1 MNVKHTALFSTLLIA
16 LATSLATTATQAQ
29 QVTLDGFYD
38 SSNAA
43 EVNAYSNTELVNW
56 TNGHNTADDYWYD
69 GAGASTIQATIR
81 YGSGTLAGDTS
92 GNTYF
97 FLYVEAP
104 LEIKGMSWSL
114 NSTDL
119 SDYYLYVL
127 GGQYLHKKPLD
138 ASDPHISKLDYGT
151 ATGSEKVEF
160 GGYTGEFSEAG
171 LLSGDID
178 GGGSGVIGL
187 ADSIDYL
194 LANPHLLQDEN
205 GGTFEYKE
213 TGGSDELKNSTSVNP
228 DIAMAFEFQFGSQA
242 DLDAAVAAAQGGIV
256 LHLSPSKIPEP
267 SSTLLL
273 GLASIGMLL
282 RRRR

>member
-1 MNVKHTALFSTLLIA
+1 MNLRTLFWLSVITGCLMAPIA
-16 LATSLATTATQAQ
+16 QGQS
-29 QVTLDGFYD
+29 VTLDGFYD
-38 SSNAA
+38 SSNAV
-43 EVNAYSNTELVNW
+43 EVAAYSNTELVSW
-56 TNGHNTADDYWYD
+56 TNGHNTTYDYWYD

-92 GNTYF
+92 TQPETYY

-104 LEIKGMSWSL
+104 LAIKGMSWSL
-114 NSTDL
+114 DSDDL
-119 SDYYLYVL
+119 ADYDKYVL
-127 GGQYLHKKPLD
+127 GGAYLHD
-138 ASDPHISKLDYGT
+138 EVGDTGTPHIKKMDYGK

-160 GGYTGEFSEAG
+160 GGYTGEFSEDG
-171 LLSGDID
+171 LISGDID

-194 LANPHLLQDEN
+194 LANPHLLQNEN
-205 GGTFEYKE
+205 GDPFDYKE

-228 DIAMAFEFQFGSQA
+228 DIAMAFEFQFETQTA
-242 DLDAAVAAAQGGIV
+242 LDDAVAAAKTGIV

-273 GLASIGMLL
+273 GLGSIGMLL
-282 RRRR
+282 RRKR

>member
-1 MNVKHTALFSTLLIA
+1 MKYTALFTTLLVV

-29 QVTLDGFYD
+29 EVTLDGFYD
-38 SSNAA
+38 SSNTA
-43 EVNAYSNTELVNW
+43 EVNAYSNTESVDW
-56 TNGHNTADDYWYD
+56 TNGHNTTDDYWYD

-104 LEIKGMSWSL
+104 LEIKGMSWSKDT
-114 NSTDL
+114 NDL
-119 SDYYLYVL
+119 ADYYQYVL
-127 GGQYLHKKPLD
+127 GGQHLHQEDLYSNK
-138 ASDPHISKLDYGT
+138 PHIKKMEFST

-160 GGYTGEFSEAG
+160 SSNGNYYLGDFEEATGLSDGEGPG
-171 LLSGDID
+171 LID
-178 GGGSGVIGL
+178 L

-194 LANPHLLQDEN
+194 LANPHLLQDQN
-205 GGTFEYKE
+205 GDAFDGN
-213 TGGSDELKNSTSVNP
+213 DQLKNSTSINP
-228 DIAMAFEFQFGSQA
+228 DIAMAFEFQFGTQQQLN
-242 DLDAAVAAAQGGIV
+242 DAVAAARTGIV
-256 LHLSPSKIPEP
+256 LHLSPSKVPEP

-282 RRRR
+282 RRKRQ

>member
-1 MNVKHTALFSTLLIA
+1 MKLTQSKITLL
-16 LATSLATTATQAQ
+16 TTFTMSLITAGIFAQ
-29 QVTLDGFYD
+29 EVTLDGFYD
-38 SSNAA
+38 ASNAQ
-43 EVNAYSNTELVNW
+43 EVLAYSTTELVDW
-56 TNGHNTADDYWYD
+56 TNGHDPEKDYWYD
-69 GAGASTIQATIR
+69 GVGASTIQTTIR
-81 YGSGTLAGDTS
+81 YGSGTLAGDNS
-92 GNTYF
+92 NTTYY

-138 ASDPHISKLDYGT
+138 ASSPHISKLDYGT

-171 LLSGDID
+171 LISGDID

-205 GGTFEYKE
+205 GDPFEYKE
-213 TGGSDELKNSTSVNP
+213 TGGSDKLGDSTSINP
-228 DIAMAFEFQFGSQA
+228 DIPMAFEFQFGTQQQ
-242 DLDAAVAAAQGGIV
+242 LDDAVAAARTGVV
-256 LHLSPSKIPEP
+256 LHLSPSKIP
-267 SSTLLL
+267 
-273 GLASIGMLL
+273 
-282 RRRR
+282 

>member
-1 MNVKHTALFSTLLIA
+1 MKYTALFTTLLVVCV
-16 LATSLATTATQAQ
+16 TSLATTVTQAQ
-29 QVTLDGFYD
+29 SVTLDGFYD
-38 SSNAA
+38 ASNDD
-43 EVNAYSNTELVNW
+43 EVNAYSNTESVDW

-114 NSTDL
+114 DSKDL
-119 SDYYLYVL
+119 TDYYLYVL
-127 GGQYLHKKPLD
+127 GGGYLHQDKNGNLD
-138 ASDPHISKLDYGT
+138 LGHISKLDYGT

-171 LLSGDID
+171 LISGDID

-194 LANPHLLQDEN
+194 LANPHLLQGESGN
-205 GGTFEYKE
+205 PFEYKE

-228 DIAMAFEFQFGSQA
+228 DIAMAFEFQFGTQT
-242 DLDAAVAAAQGGIV
+242 DLDDAVAAAKTGIV
-256 LHLSPSKIPEP
+256 LHLSPTKVPEP

-273 GLASIGMLL
+273 GMASIGMLL
-282 RRRR
+282 RRKRQ

>member
-1 MNVKHTALFSTLLIA
+1 MNLRTLFWLSVITGCLMAPIA
-16 LATSLATTATQAQ
+16 QGQS
-29 QVTLDGFYD
+29 VTLDGFYD
-38 SSNAA
+38 SSNAV
-43 EVNAYSNTELVNW
+43 EVAAYSNTELVSW
-56 TNGHNTADDYWYD
+56 TNGHNTTYDYWYD

-92 GNTYF
+92 TQPETYY

-104 LEIKGMSWSL
+104 LAIKGMSWSL
-114 NSTDL
+114 DSDDL
-119 SDYYLYVL
+119 ADYDKYVL
-127 GGQYLHKKPLD
+127 GGAYLHDEVGDPGT
-138 ASDPHISKLDYGT
+138 PHIKKMDYGK

-160 GGYTGEFSEAG
+160 GGYTGEFSEDG
-171 LLSGDID
+171 LISGDID

-194 LANPHLLQDEN
+194 LANPHLLQNEN
-205 GGTFEYKE
+205 GDPFDYKE

-228 DIAMAFEFQFGSQA
+228 DIAMAFEFQFETQTA
-242 DLDAAVAAAQGGIV
+242 LDDAVAAAKTGIV

-273 GLASIGMLL
+273 GLGSIGMLL
-282 RRRR
+282 RRKR

>member
-1 MNVKHTALFSTLLIA
+1 MSLRTLFWLSVITGCLLGPIA
-16 LATSLATTATQAQ
+16 QGQS
-29 QVTLDGFYD
+29 VTLDGFYD

-43 EVNAYSNTELVNW
+43 EVDAYSNTELVNW
-56 TNGHNTADDYWYD
+56 TNGHNTAYDYWYD

-92 GNTYF
+92 TQPGTYY

-104 LEIKGMSWSL
+104 LAVKGMSWSL
-114 NSTDL
+114 DSSDL
-119 SDYYLYVL
+119 ADYDKYVL
-127 GGQYLHKKPLD
+127 GGAHLHD
-138 ASDPHISKLDYGT
+138 EVGDSGTPHIKSMNYEK
-151 ATGSEKVEF
+151 ATKSEKVEF
-160 GGYTGEFSEAG
+160 GGYTGEFSEKG
-171 LLSGDID
+171 LISGDID

-194 LANPHLLQDEN
+194 LANPHLLQNEN
-205 GGTFEYKE
+205 GDPFDYKE

-228 DIAMAFEFQFGSQA
+228 DIAMAFEFQFETQTA
-242 DLDAAVAAAQGGIV
+242 LDDAVAAAKTGIV

-273 GLASIGMLL
+273 GLGSIGMLL
-282 RRRR
+282 RRKR